1 MSNDANAH
9 EHQHE
14 SDLVRVERDQSPT
27 WIVRLAMALIGV
39 VLLGGAVVAYR
50 MHWAPSGELGVALP
64 WIIVLAVLLGAGAVI
79 ESITRSVWI
88 TLLGGIF
95 AVLVAYA
102 VTGTYIV
109 NLDATTHAVFVVD
122 RYTGETHYCNATECR
137 TVSDG
142 VNVAALKKLKDE
154 LHTSARP

>member
-1 MSNDANAH
+1 MNTTH
-9 EHQHE
+9 EHE
-14 SDLVRVERDQSPT
+14 IEADSSPT
-27 WIVRLAMALIGV
+27 WVVRLAMALIGV
-39 VLLGGAVVAYR
+39 VLVGGAIVAYR
-50 MHWAPSGELGVALP
+50 MHWGMGGELGVALP
-64 WIIVLAVLLGAGAVI
+64 WIVVLAVLLGAGAII

-122 RYTGETHYCNATECR
+122 RYTGETHYCTATDCR

-142 VNVAALKKLKDE
+142 VNSATIKKLRDE
-154 LHTSARP
+154 LHANTKP